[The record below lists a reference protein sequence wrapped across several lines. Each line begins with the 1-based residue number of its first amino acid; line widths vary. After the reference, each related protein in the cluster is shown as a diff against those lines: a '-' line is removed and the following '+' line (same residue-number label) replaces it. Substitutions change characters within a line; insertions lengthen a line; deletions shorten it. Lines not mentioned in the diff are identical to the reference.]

1 MQAELLIN
9 RDLGETRVAL
19 LEEGAVKELYVER
32 DDERG
37 VAGNVYLGKVTR
49 VLPGMDAA
57 FVEVGLE
64 RAAFLYVDDVVRP
77 GEEPDDEEPQ
87 GERPSI
93 GSLVQEGQT
102 ITVQVVKE
110 PIGTKGAR
118 VTNYVTIP
126 GRHVVY
132 MPTLDRIGIS
142 RKITDEVERQRLKTV
157 LESLRKPGEG
167 GFIARTVCR
176 GLEAEELAHDL
187 EFVRS
192 VWSELTVKAITSEP
206 PTLLARDLDL
216 VLRAT
221 RDLFTEEI
229 SRLVVDSAE

>member
-1 MQAELLIN
+1 MQSELLIN

-19 LEEGAVKELYVER
+19 LEEGVVKELYVER

-57 FVEVGLE
+57 FVEIGLE

-77 GEEPDDEEPQ
+77 DEEPDEEPETV
-87 GERPSI
+87 ERPSI
-93 GSLVQEGQT
+93 GSVLTEGQT

-126 GRHVVY
+126 GHFIVY
-132 MPTLDRIGIS
+132 MPTLARIGIS
-142 RKITDEVERQRLKTV
+142 RKITDEPERQRLKAV
-157 LESLRKPGEG
+157 LESLKRPDEG
-167 GFIARTVCR
+167 AGFIARTVCR
-176 GLEAEELAHDL
+176 GLGAEEL
-187 EFVRS
+187 
-192 VWSELTVKAITSEP
+192 
-206 PTLLARDLDL
+206 
-216 VLRAT
+216 
-221 RDLFTEEI
+221 
-229 SRLVVDSAE
+229 